1 MNTVAMTERQL
12 IGCFAFFVEGGT
24 TVDAVA
30 VSATA
35 KPDTNPITNWP
46 QLGCI
51 ESGKFEAKK
60 STENFMC
67 PSETG
72 GYFEETQDKIM
83 ADFLN
88 LRSNYMNEFVKRL
101 EFGLTSKIVLD
112 AAQAPHNATTR
123 EIYGWLKVQGR
134 KEDGNDDF
142 VMDWWC
148 KMTLTDALDRN
159 DKTLRPTLRFQKLPS
174 SLNTIVFPEPA

>member
-1 MNTVAMTERQL
+1 MSNIALTERQL
-12 IGCFAFFVEGGT
+12 IGCFAFFVEAGL
-24 TVDAVA
+24 TVDAIV

-35 KPDTNPITNWP
+35 KPDNDPTSNWP
-46 QLGCI
+46 QMGCI
-51 ESGKFEAKK
+51 ESAKFEPKK
-60 STENFMC
+60 SAETFMC

-72 GYFEETQDKIM
+72 GYEEEEDNRVI

-88 LRSNYMNEFVKRL
+88 LRSNYMNELVKRL
-101 EFGLTSKIVLD
+101 EFGLVGPIVLD
-112 AAQAPHNATTR
+112 AAQAPHNQRVR
-123 EIYGWLKVQGR
+123 EIRGWLKIQGR

-174 SLNTIVFPEPA
+174 ALNTIVFPDPA

>member
-1 MNTVAMTERQL
+1 MSNIALTERQL
-12 IGCFAFFVEGGT
+12 IGCFADFIEAGL
-24 TVDAVA
+24 TVDAIV

-35 KPDTNPITNWP
+35 KPDNDPETNWP
-46 QLGCI
+46 KLGCI
-51 ESGKFEAKK
+51 ESAKFEKEI
-60 STENFMC
+60 SGEEFMC

-72 GYFEETQDKIM
+72 GYVKEKTDKVV

-88 LRSNYMNEFVKRL
+88 LRSNYMNEHVKRL
-101 EFGLTSKIVLD
+101 EFGLAAPIALD
-112 AAQAPHNATTR
+112 TPVETHATTTR
-123 EIYGWLKVQGR
+123 EIFGWLRITGR

-159 DKTLRPTLRFQKLPS
+159 DKTLRPTLRFQKMAS
-174 SLNTIVFPEPA
+174 TLNTIEFPTPV

>member
-1 MNTVAMTERQL
+1 MSDVAQTERQL
-12 IGCFAFFVEGGT
+12 IGCFAFFVEAGL
-24 TVDAVA
+24 TVDAVV

-35 KPDTNPITNWP
+35 KPDNDPTTNWP
-46 QLGCI
+46 EIGCI
-51 ESGKFEAKK
+51 ESAKFEMKK
-60 STENFMC
+60 SNEVFMC

-72 GYFEETQDKIM
+72 GYTEESVDKVM

-88 LRSNYMNEFVKRL
+88 LRSNKMNELVKRL
-101 EFGLTSKIVLD
+101 EFGLTGPIVLD
-112 AAQAPHNATTR
+112 AAQAPHSQVTR
-123 EIYGWLKVQGR
+123 EIFGWLKVQGR

-159 DKTLRPTLRFQKLPS
+159 DKTLRPTLRFQKMTS
-174 SLNTIVFPEPA
+174 SLNTIVFPDPA